1 MGNTYIIRYEE
12 LGIGAQWNNIAVSP
26 LEGDPFSLL
35 GCILMQLADTVIY
48 MLIALYI
55 ETVFP
60 GLKDF
65 KASYFGLKIKKIIV
79 FRNVRCTQALVF
91 PVPAIFLVFQ

>member
-65 KASYFGLKIKKIIV
+65 KASYFGLKIK
-79 FRNVRCTQALVF
+79 
-91 PVPAIFLVFQ
+91 